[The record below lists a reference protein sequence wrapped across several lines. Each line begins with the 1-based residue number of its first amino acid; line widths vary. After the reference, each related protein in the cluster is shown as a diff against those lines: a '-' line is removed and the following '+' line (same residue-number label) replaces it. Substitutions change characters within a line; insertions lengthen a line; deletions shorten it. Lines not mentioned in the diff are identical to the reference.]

1 MVDRFYLASLINFRF
16 YLASLINFRFYL
28 ASLINFRF
36 YLASLINMTKKYGF
50 GIGDCWSNFRVIGEE
65 NLKPKCILL
74 FLI

>member
-1 MVDRFYLASLINFRF
+1 MVD
-16 YLASLINFRFYL
+16 RFYL